1 LEVSPEPLSTSV
13 FRLTSVFTP
22 CDQVIA
28 ALQVGESAFAVDRDQ
43 HRRAMGGEGDV
54 ARAPQLHVVEAAGER
69 AGGTLDALD
78 VSVDAV
84 VEGQHV
90 RPVGGDRLV
99 VEAQQPDVLGDI

>member
-1 LEVSPEPLSTSV
+1 
-13 FRLTSVFTP
+13 
-22 CDQVIA
+22 
-28 ALQVGESAFAVDRDQ
+28 
-43 HRRAMGGEGDV
+43 MGDKGDV

-99 VEAQQPDVLGDI
+99 VEARQPDVLGDI